1 MKLILF
7 ETVEQKAT
15 LGDQTGFD
23 YTTSKPFNQK
33 G

>member
-1 MKLILF
+1 M
-7 ETVEQKAT
+7 VEQKAT